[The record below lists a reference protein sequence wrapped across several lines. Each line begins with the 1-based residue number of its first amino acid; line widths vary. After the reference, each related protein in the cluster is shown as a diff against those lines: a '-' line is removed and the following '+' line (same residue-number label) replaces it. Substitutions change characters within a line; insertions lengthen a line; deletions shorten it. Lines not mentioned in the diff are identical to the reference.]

1 MSAYRCLIAAAAA
14 AACFAGSSAAYAE
27 GPLGDRLLV
36 RARLATVAPD
46 DSATIAPI
54 GGTTDIST
62 TTIPELDF
70 TWFFTKNIAVEVI
83 CCLTPHDVKAVRTAL
98 GTVDLGEVTLFPPT
112 IVLQYHFTPD
122 APLSPYVGAGVNYTA
137 FLDDKLPA
145 GSPLASI
152 DYDESFGGAIQAGVD
167 IKLGQS
173 PWMLNLDVK
182 KIWIST
188 DVRIQA
194 GPALNRAVVTA
205 DVDINPLVWGVGI
218 GRKF

>member
-1 MSAYRCLIAAAAA
+1 
-14 AACFAGSSAAYAE
+14 
-27 GPLGDRLLV
+27 
-36 RARLATVAPD
+36 
-46 DSATIAPI
+46 
-54 GGTTDIST
+54 
-62 TTIPELDF
+62 
-70 TWFFTKNIAVEVI
+70 
-83 CCLTPHDVKAVRTAL
+83 VRTAL

-122 APLSPYVGAGVNYTA
+122 AQLSPYVGAGVNYTA

-182 KIWIST
+182 KVWIST